1 MTERPARG
9 GMAKRPEPSIPV
21 QTGQRH
27 AENDSQLIGP
37 IQPIG
42 EGKRHMR
49 LSEIQEQIGR
59 GEYRVDTHAVA
70 DAMLR
75 RLLPEHKLATA
86 YRQPPQEEC
95 S

>member
-1 MTERPARG
+1 MVKRPERPAT
-9 GMAKRPEPSIPV
+9 V

-49 LSEIQEQIGR
+49 LSEIQEQIGS
-59 GEYRVDTHAVA
+59 GEYRVDNHAVA

-75 RLLPEHKLATA
+75 RLLPEHKLASA
-86 YRQPPQEEC
+86 NGKPPQEEC

>member
-1 MTERPARG
+1 
-9 GMAKRPEPSIPV
+9 MAKRPDRPATV
-21 QTGQRH
+21 QRDGRH
-27 AENDSQLIGP
+27 AENDPVLIGP
-37 IQPIG
+37 MQPIG
-42 EGKRHMR
+42 EGKRQMR

-75 RLLPEHKLATA
+75 RLLPEHKLASGHRT
-86 YRQPPQEEC
+86 PPHEEC

>member
-1 MTERPARG
+1 
-9 GMAKRPEPSIPV
+9 MAKRPNRSMSV

-37 IQPIG
+37 MQPIG
-42 EGKRHMR
+42 EGNRHMR

-59 GEYRVDTHAVA
+59 DEYRVDTHAVA
-70 DAMLR
+70 AAIVR
-75 RLLPEHKLATA
+75 RLLPEHTLASA
-86 YRQPPQEEC
+86 DRQPPQEEC